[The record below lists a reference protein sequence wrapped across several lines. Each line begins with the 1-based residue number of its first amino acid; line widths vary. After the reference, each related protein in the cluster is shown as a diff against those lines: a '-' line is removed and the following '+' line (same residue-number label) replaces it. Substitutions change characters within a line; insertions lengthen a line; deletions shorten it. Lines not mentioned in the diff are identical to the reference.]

1 MKDVIVSIDIG
12 TTKVCTIIGMVN
24 KIGQLEIYGKG
35 YVPCNSVK
43 KGVIVDIEAT
53 SEAIKLSVEKAEE
66 EAGFKVGS
74 AYVNIYGLHTTILNE
89 KLGIE
94 LSDEGSKTIS
104 TDDLDR
110 LYDKFERI
118 PVPSGSQIID
128 IIPREFVIDGY
139 DSIKDPIGMSGSY
152 LEMDAD
158 IIAGKYISVQNI
170 IKSVERAG
178 LEVDGIIMGTYALS
192 ELALTPEEMEQGVL
206 LIDVGGGITDI
217 SAYKNG
223 IIQMYDSLP
232 VGGEHITNDISIG
245 LNISTMEAE
254 KIKKQ
259 YELALTDLIKN
270 DQEISIYDVKEQ
282 TYKSVR
288 ISQVIEIIE
297 ARTTEILSLS
307 KSIVEKYMEPED
319 LASGIVLTGGGISY
333 LNGCKQIANEV
344 FGLPVRVA
352 AYRSSEGLLKA
363 EYATAAGI
371 IKYVNSK
378 NKRNSIA
385 FSSPEKDTV
394 VKVKKEGFLE
404 KFIGIIRRIFF

>member
-12 TTKVCTIIGMVN
+12 TTKICTLIGTIN

-43 KGVIVDIEAT
+43 KGVIVDIEAI
-53 SEAIKLSVEKAEE
+53 SEAIKHSVEQAEE

-74 AYVNIYGLHTTILNE
+74 AYVNIYGVHTTILND
-89 KLGIE
+89 KQGIE
-94 LSDEGSKTIS
+94 LSDDGSKAIT

-118 PVPSGSQIID
+118 PVPAGSQIID
-128 IIPREFVIDGY
+128 IIPREFIIDGY
-139 DSIKDPIGMSGSY
+139 DSIKDPIGMSGFH

-170 IKSVERAG
+170 IKSVEKAG
-178 LEVDGIIMGTYALS
+178 LEVDGIIMGAYALS
-192 ELALTPEEMEQGVL
+192 ELALTPEEIEQGVL
-206 LIDVGGGITDI
+206 LIDIGGGITDI

-223 IIQMYDSLP
+223 KIQMYDSIP

-245 LNISTMEAE
+245 LNISITEAE

-270 DQEISIYDVKEQ
+270 DQEISIYDAKEQ
-282 TYKSVR
+282 MYKSVS
-288 ISQVIEIIE
+288 ISQIVEIIE
-297 ARTTEILSLS
+297 ARTVEILSLS

-319 LASGIVLTGGGISY
+319 INSGIVLTGGGISY
-333 LNGCKQIANEV
+333 LNGSKQIANAIYD
-344 FGLPVRVA
+344 LPVRIA
-352 AYRSSEGLLKA
+352 TYRSNEGMLKT

-378 NKRNSIA
+378 NKRSSIVYNNSVKETNVR
-385 FSSPEKDTV
+385 EKR
-394 VKVKKEGFLE
+394 EGFLE
-404 KFIGIIRRIFF
+404 KFIGIIRKIFF